1 MKAQSGMLLLEVLLA
16 MAIFASAVTALV
28 TSMQWQ
34 LSALETLKQETLAL
48 WVADNQLIK
57 THTVLSATEQ
67 GESSQQGNAF
77 SWVLTGVPSAA
88 LNHIT
93 VTSSRGKTVKLYA
106 WSPVQEKQEAKH
118 D

>member
-34 LSALETLKQETLAL
+34 LSALETLEQETLAL

-57 THTVLSATEQ
+57 THAVLSATEQ
-67 GESSQQGNAF
+67 GKSSQQGNAF
-77 SWVLTGVPSAA
+77 TWTLTGVPSAA
-88 LNHIT
+88 LNYIT

-106 WSPVQEKQEAKH
+106 WSPVQERQEAKH

>member
-34 LSALETLKQETLAL
+34 LSALETLEQETLAL

-57 THTVLSATEQ
+57 KHTLLSATEK

-77 SWVLTGVPSAA
+77 TWEITGVPSAV
-88 LNHIT
+88 LNRIT
-93 VTSSRGKTVKLYA
+93 VTSSRGKTVRLYA
-106 WSPVQEKQEAKH
+106 WSPTREQQEAKH